1 MKHLWPVI
9 AVVACAATP
18 LEPASKIPKDD
29 GPFYPSLAQVQGSFD
44 AAQMDDV
51 ASCLEC
57 HPDAV
62 HQWQSSAHAHASFGN
77 PWYRTLV
84 DDLREKQGFAASR
97 HCGGCHDPL
106 LLLSGRMDRA
116 IGPGEAQALSGVT
129 CLVCHSVAKATVDGN
144 GSYVLDTS
152 PVPYP
157 EVGDEE
163 SIAAHRARLAMEP
176 LRTPTLC
183 ASCHR
188 GFLGPHTGSP
198 EVLGGIDEPGQWRAS
213 AWAGSHAARLE
224 PEELPRRECRSCHM
238 PEVEAREG
246 DEAGP
251 MLSSHRFA
259 GGHSAL
265 AAATGDAAQLAAVEV
280 MSRSAATVD
289 LWEEAGLATVVIRN
303 VGVGHRFPGGARD
316 MKNIWVQLRV
326 EDKGGHLLTGL
337 GLAGSADSY
346 TLQTVVL
353 DEAGRPELLHRV
365 QNFRTL
371 GWDHTIAARDAGM
384 VEFVLPPLPPSYRL
398 QARLIA
404 ERHRTEVQELVCTAM
419 KAPRAMAFAEQARRE
434 GRAVLDGCAEEPWLE
449 LASAAIWVGTAL
461 PAEGGAARSARDRR
475 YDRAM
480 AMLHLPG
487 ERLEEIYS
495 WVDNDF
501 PSSVALKA
509 TALANQGRLEE
520 SLRVVEELRR
530 MGQRGPALDRIEAL
544 AYGQVWR
551 WPEAAAVA
559 AAVSLGAP
567 GDSGAWRE
575 LARARGSAGDAGG
588 SLEAAVAGLA
598 LAPRDLAMLRSQA
611 LALQQLGAPAEAA
624 VAAWLRYQGPQSD
637 EALKLACDQQVEGCF
652 QQRQPVVRLTVPP
665 P

>member
-1 MKHLWPVI
+1 MVALG
-9 AVVACAATP
+9 VACAQPQA
-18 LEPASKIPKDD
+18 ASKPRIPEDA
-29 GPFYPSLAQVQGSFD
+29 GPFFPSLARVEGDFD
-44 AAQMDDV
+44 PVVFDDV
-51 ASCLEC
+51 ASCQEC

-62 HQWQSSAHAHASFGN
+62 HQWQSSAHANASFGN

-84 DDLREKQGFAASR
+84 DDLREKQGFTASR

-106 LLLSGRMDRA
+106 LLLSGRMDKA
-116 IGPGEAQALSGVT
+116 IEPGESQALSGVT
-129 CLVCHSVAKATVDGN
+129 CLVCHSVSKATVNGN

-157 EVGDEE
+157 EVGDED

-176 LRTPTLC
+176 LRSPALC

-238 PEVEAREG
+238 PEVEAKEG

-251 MLSSHRFA
+251 TLPSHRFA

-265 AAATGDAAQLAAVEV
+265 AAAVGDPLQVAAVEA
-280 MSRSAATVD
+280 MTRSAATVD
-289 LWEEAGLATVVIRN
+289 VWEEDGIATVVIRN
-303 VGVGHRFPGGARD
+303 IGVGHRFPGGARD
-316 MKNIWVQLRV
+316 MKNLWIQLRV
-326 EDKGGHLLTGL
+326 LDVRGRLLTGL
-337 GLAGSADSY
+337 GLEDSADSY
-346 TLQTVVL
+346 ALQTVVL
-353 DEAGRPELLHRV
+353 AEDGRPELLHRV

-384 VEFVLPPLPPSYRL
+384 VEFVLPPLPSPYIL
-398 QARLIA
+398 VARLVA
-404 ERHRTEVQELVCTAM
+404 ERHRTEVQALVCAAM
-419 KAPRAMAFAEQARRE
+419 KEPRSLAFGEQARKE
-434 GRAVLDGCAEEPWLE
+434 GRRVLDGCLEEPVLE
-449 LASAAIWVGTAL
+449 LASAIMWVGVDI
-461 PAEGGAARSARDRR
+461 PAKGGAARGLRERR
-475 YDRAM
+475 YDRAL

-501 PSSVALKA
+501 PASVALKA

-520 SLRVVEELRR
+520 SLQVLEQLRR
-530 MGQRGPALDRIEAL
+530 SGASGPAVERIAAL

-551 WPEAAAVA
+551 WPEAAAA
-559 AAVSLGAP
+559 ATAVTLGAP

-575 LARARGSAGDAGG
+575 LARARGSAGDPAG

-598 LAPRDLAMLRSQA
+598 LAPRDLSMLRSQA
-611 LALQQLGAPAEAA
+611 LALQQLGEPADAA
-624 VAAWLRYQGPQSD
+624 VQAWLRYQGPQDD
-637 EALKLACDQQVEGCF
+637 EALKLACDQQVKGCF
-652 QQRQPVVRLTVPP
+652 DQRQPVVRLIVPP